1 MRGIKNIL
9 NVMDSHLF
17 QIHDDKFHVR
27 MQRTAKQ
34 TREGNKKK
42 QKKLS
47 VLPDTALLEPEID
60 ITDMDAIGGV
70 SLLEEEDDILSDK
83 CNTVVYLQMVPDL
96 DLSLN
101 NDTSE

>member
-1 MRGIKNIL
+1 M
-9 NVMDSHLF
+9 MDPHLF
-17 QIHDDKFHVR
+17 QIHDEKFHVR
-27 MQRTAKQ
+27 MQRNAKQ
-34 TREGNKKK
+34 SREGNKKL
-42 QKKLS
+42 KKLS

-70 SLLEEEDDILSDK
+70 SLLEEADDILSDK